1 MFQNFEGDVFGPVFP
16 SSPVSTESF
25 LNRPLRGTEALLFN
39 LATTSWSLHYLRLTN
54 QLTTDVLYNGLNE
67 MNVHLADLMRLY
79 DKRSG
84 AFVAQTYGKASI
96 YITVRL
102 VIGVWCAYYIFNFY
116 YQHVNFSSY

>member
-1 MFQNFEGDVFGPVFP
+1 MSVKFEGDVFGPVFP

-25 LNRPLRGTEALLFN
+25 LNRPLRGTEAHLFN

-79 DKRSG
+79 DKRTG
-84 AFVAQTYGKASI
+84 AFVPQTYGKPSI

-102 VIGVWCAYYIFNFY
+102 ILAFYRLTYWIFFCR
-116 YQHVNFSSY
+116 VNLSCY